1 MRGLVLVA
9 VMAAGSVAQAAAVVT
24 APARAQALPADDA
37 AAAEGGAWRAVPVLA
52 AGVAGVGVLGVAAVT
67 TVLAANTA
75 RMPNVELARPS
86 IAVPSVTL
94 DPRAWT
100 PQTTMMVLVTGV
112 VVGLFT
118 VAGLA
123 VASKVSCL
131 LFKGM
136 CLGALLGVGFTV
148 FAIHGRE
155 LAPCLWNMVF
165 GPSQG

>member
-9 VMAAGSVAQAAAVVT
+9 VMAAGSVAHAAAVVT

-37 AAAEGGAWRAVPVLA
+37 AAESGAWRAVPVLA
-52 AGVAGVGVLGVAAVT
+52 AGMAGVGVLGVAAVT
-67 TVLAANTA
+67 TVLAANTQ
-75 RMPNVELARPS
+75 RMPNVELARPN
-86 IAVPSVTL
+86 IAVPNVTL

-100 PQTTMMVLVTGV
+100 PQTAMMVLVTGV
-112 VVGLFT
+112 AVGLFT

-136 CLGALLGVGFTV
+136 CLGALAGVGFTA

-155 LAPCLWNMVF
+155 LAPCLWNMLF